1 MSEECQRCEKRLRQT
16 TERLLIKKIPN
27 NKVRTVRNSSI
38 CFPFSRFH
46 TLLYSREL
54 HKVANEKQIFVFKKI
69 YFIKIQ
75 KPTTGRS
82 RSSQINSAVIETITT
97 LRDCLCQHLIS
108 GFLSGHL
115 LMFANVIRVWHARK
129 QK

>member
-1 MSEECQRCEKRLRQT
+1 MSEECQRCENRLRQT

-75 KPTTGRS
+75 KPTTGGLTPPKLIRQLLKQS
-82 RSSQINSAVIETITT
+82 RPFGIV
-97 LRDCLCQHLIS
+97 
-108 GFLSGHL
+108 FL
-115 LMFANVIRVWHARK
+115 NT
-129 QK
+129 